1 MTNLIELRKQKDWFF
16 ENDHHSPLPAELKE
30 SFQGLSYYPENS
42 QLRFDA
48 EVIPF
53 KEHIQVE
60 MQTSTGDLQ
69 EYTKFGR
76 FEFEV
81 FKLLTF
87 IICNS

>member
-48 EVIPF
+48 ANRGLFP
-53 KEHIQVE
+53 
-60 MQTSTGDLQ
+60 
-69 EYTKFGR
+69 KFPRPVPPSERGPR
-76 FEFEV
+76 
-81 FKLLTF
+81 L
-87 IICNS
+87 